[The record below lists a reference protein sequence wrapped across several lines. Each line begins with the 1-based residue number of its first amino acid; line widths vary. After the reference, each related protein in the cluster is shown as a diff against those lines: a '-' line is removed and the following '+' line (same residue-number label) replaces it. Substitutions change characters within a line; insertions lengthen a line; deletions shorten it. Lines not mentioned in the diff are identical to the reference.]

1 MCVGGVGG
9 EARRCACGGGGGGRE
24 GEGGSRGQSGNNT
37 EVFSSNVC
45 QFPPSVTERVR
56 AVNSRSFDSLGPLFL
71 ARCSV
76 LDAISLAEAL
86 RDCSQL
92 RDSVIS
98 RAVLTS
104 L

>member
-1 MCVGGVGG
+1 MCVAGGGGGGRG
-9 EARRCACGGGGGGRE
+9 EARRCACVGGGGGE

-71 ARCSV
+71 ALLRRCV
-76 LDAISLAEAL
+76 TAL
-86 RDCSQL
+86 SSQT
-92 RDSVIS
+92 
-98 RAVLTS
+98 A
-104 L
+104 